1 MENSEI
7 SSLIDAFTGYR
18 EMLVPIQQ
26 DLHEFLETYSAIKG
40 DVDKLGNNFSGEV
53 KTKLTEIYKIL
64 ESQASKSEELAK
76 KVDQFLT
83 STNKY
88 TDEVDHLISL
98 FESISG
104 RIQSVNELEARAE
117 EQINKLDTLFEEKS
131 RNYNLKE
138 LEKSM
143 ETYNA
148 NLSQVSEFINKEVA
162 ENLVENSKSIQ
173 MVRDRSEEFS
183 KQLLEEKR
191 SIESLAESYNSSTG
205 LLKKLVEKEDVN
217 EQYIFDILDRWA
229 ESRKV
234 KTKK

>member
-1 MENSEI
+1 MENSEV
-7 SSLIDAFTGYR
+7 SSLIESFTGYR

-26 DLHEFLETYSAIKG
+26 DLHEFLETYTAIKT
-40 DVDKLGNNFSGEV
+40 DVDKLGNNFSGDV
-53 KTKLTEIYKIL
+53 KTKLAEIYKIL

-88 TDEVDHLISL
+88 TEEVDHLISL
-98 FESISG
+98 FEDIAG
-104 RIQSVNELEARAE
+104 KIQSVNELESKAE
-117 EQINKLDTLFEEKS
+117 EQINKLDTLFAEKS
-131 RNYNLKE
+131 KNYNLKE

-143 ETYNA
+143 DTYNS

-162 ENLVENSKSIQ
+162 ENLVQNSRSIQ

-183 KQLLEEKR
+183 KQLQEERR
-191 SIESLAESYNSSTG
+191 SIESLAESYNSSTE
-205 LLKKLVEKEDVN
+205 LLKKIVEKEDVN

>member
-1 MENSEI
+1 MENSEV
-7 SSLIDAFTGYR
+7 SSLIEAFTGYR

-26 DLHEFLETYSAIKG
+26 DLHEFLEIYTAIKG
-40 DVDKLGNNFSGEV
+40 DVDKLGSNFSGDV
-53 KTKLTEIYKIL
+53 KTKLSEIYKIL
-64 ESQASKSEELAK
+64 ESQASKSEELAR

-98 FESISG
+98 FENISG

-131 RNYNLKE
+131 KNYNLKE

-143 ETYNA
+143 DAYNS

-162 ENLVENSKSIQ
+162 ENLVQNSKSIQ
-173 MVRDRSEEFS
+173 TVKDRSEEFS
-183 KQLLEEKR
+183 KQLQEEKR
-191 SIESLAESYNSSTG
+191 SIEALTESFNSSTE
-205 LLKKLVEKEDVN
+205 LLKKIVEKEDVN

>member
-7 SSLIDAFTGYR
+7 SSLIETFTGYR

-26 DLHEFLETYSAIKG
+26 DLHEFLETYTAIKG
-40 DVDKLGNNFSGEV
+40 DVDKLGNNFSGDV
-53 KTKLTEIYKIL
+53 KVKLSEIYKIL
-64 ESQASKSEELAK
+64 ESQASKSEELVK

-88 TDEVDHLISL
+88 TEEVDHLISL
-98 FESISG
+98 FENIAG
-104 RIQSVNELEARAE
+104 RIESVNELEARAE

-131 RNYNLKE
+131 KNYNLKE

-143 ETYNA
+143 ETYNS
-148 NLSQVSEFINKEVA
+148 NLSQVSDFINKEVA

-173 MVRDRSEEFS
+173 MVKERSEEFT
-183 KQLLEEKR
+183 KQLSEEKR
-191 SIESLAESYNSSTG
+191 SIESLTESYNASTQ
-205 LLKKLVEKEDVN
+205 LLRKIVEREDVN
-217 EQYIFDILDRWA
+217 EEYIFDILDRWA
-229 ESRKV
+229 ESRRI